1 MLNVATVERVFPES
15 QDRRSC
21 CRVRQKYEC
30 LIEVK
35 IGYASER
42 WQELVSSKMM
52 QAIAK
57 LRAAVEE
64 MGGKVHVSY

>member
-1 MLNVATVERVFPES
+1 MRE
-15 QDRRSC
+15 
-21 CRVRQKYEC
+21 KYEC

-35 IGYASER
+35 IVYASER
-42 WQELVSSKMM
+42 WQGVVSSKMM

-64 MGGKVHVSY
+64 LGGRVHVRY